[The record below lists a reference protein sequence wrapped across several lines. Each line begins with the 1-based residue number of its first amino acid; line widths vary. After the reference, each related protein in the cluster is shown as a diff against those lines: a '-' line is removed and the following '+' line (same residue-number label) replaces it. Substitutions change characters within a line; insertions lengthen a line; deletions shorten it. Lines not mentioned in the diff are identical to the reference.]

1 MSRYFHNVLVSVDQ
15 LANTLLA
22 SYPDETLSARSWR
35 CRDKKRWAIMVKVI
49 NFLAR
54 NPHHCELAFTKEI
67 DFLKTYI
74 PFRVIKSTERC
85 IMYTCH

>member
-1 MSRYFHNVLVSVDQ
+1 MSRYLRNVLVSVDQ

-22 SYPDETLSARSWR
+22 GYPDETLSARSWR
-35 CRDKKRWAIMVKVI
+35 CRYKRRWTIMVKVI

-67 DFLKTYI
+67 DLPEDVYGSSWDKKY
-74 PFRVIKSTERC
+74 
-85 IMYTCH
+85 

>member
-1 MSRYFHNVLVSVDQ
+1 MSRYFHNLCVAFDQ
-15 LANTLLA
+15 LANVICA
-22 SYPDETLSARSWR
+22 GYPDETLSSRSWR

-67 DFLKTYI
+67 DLPEDVYGSSWDKKY
-74 PFRVIKSTERC
+74 
-85 IMYTCH
+85 

>member
-1 MSRYFHNVLVSVDQ
+1 MSRYLRNVLVSVDQ

-22 SYPDETLSARSWR
+22 GYPDETLSARAWR
-35 CRDKKRWAIMVKVI
+35 CRYKRRWAIIVKVI

-67 DFLKTYI
+67 DLPEDVYGSSWDKKY
-74 PFRVIKSTERC
+74 
-85 IMYTCH
+85 